1 MASDLPRQLKNW
13 KPITTSEKLAL
24 VLLQKL
30 KSSGYKKSYIVGGYV
45 RDKLLG
51 LAKPGSIDIATE
63 ATPQQVQRALKNF
76 RVLPTGLKHGT
87 VTVHRGHDDIEIT
100 TFRREG
106 KYTDYRRPDTV
117 HYIRDTK
124 ADSGRRDF
132 TINALYFDPL
142 NGELLDY
149 HQGVRDLAA
158 RKLRF
163 MGSPARHEGI
173 ALLLKCGLLEEI
185 APPIAKL
192 DRTPHSKNYH
202 SEGNVFVHTLL
213 ALQKLEPE
221 ADLRTA
227 YGLLL
232 HDVGKGATYKR
243 TKKEGRFHVSF
254 WGHQGK
260 GETIT
265 RKLLEALR
273 FSHSEIDEICWYVR
287 EHHVQHAIA
296 KMRAAKQMRWAL
308 DPRFP
313 NLLKIYR
320 ADSLASIPTNHRGKQ
335 GTPSLAS
342 YYKALDVLLRAH
354 AQPQLQKALI
364 DGHTVMRVLGLKPG
378 PRVGRVLDRMRDL
391 QLAGKIKNKHEALER
406 LRKIKS

>member
-132 TINALYFDPL
+132 TINALYFDTL

-163 MGSPARHEGI
+163 IGSPKKRI
-173 ALLLKCGLLEEI
+173 AED
-185 APPIAKL
+185 P
-192 DRTPHSKNYH
+192 
-202 SEGNVFVHTLL
+202 
-213 ALQKLEPE
+213 
-221 ADLRTA
+221 LR
-227 YGLLL
+227 LM
-232 HDVGKGATYKR
+232 R
-243 TKKEGRFHVSF
+243 
-254 WGHQGK
+254 
-260 GETIT
+260 
-265 RKLLEALR
+265 ALR
-273 FSHSEIDEICWYVR
+273 F
-287 EHHVQHAIA
+287 
-296 KMRAAKQMRWAL
+296 AATL
-308 DPRFP
+308 DFR
-313 NLLKIYR
+313 
-320 ADSLASIPTNHRGKQ
+320 
-335 GTPSLAS
+335 
-342 YYKALDVLLRAH
+342 
-354 AQPQLQKALI
+354 
-364 DGHTVMRVLGLKPG
+364 
-378 PRVGRVLDRMRDL
+378 
-391 QLAGKIKNKHEALER
+391 
-406 LRKIKS
+406 